1 MLIYYLLLL
10 IRGTRAV
17 QIMLGLFVLVV
28 ILAVSNL
35 LHLLVLATVMQ
46 YLLLGTAVT
55 LPIVFQPELRRGL
68 EQLGRGRL
76 FVRDRR
82 AEDDVA
88 AEQIRDRHARRA
100 SCWRASAIGA
110 LIVVE
115 QQTGLREYV
124 ESGTALD
131 ARLSLDLLL
140 AIFTKS
146 SPLHDGAVI
155 VRDLLVEGAACFLPL
170 SDNAIAVE
178 RHVGTRHR
186 AAVGLTEQTDAVV
199 VVVSEES
206 GLVSVARAGRLSVPI
221 DDEERLRRV
230 LAACIR
236 PTRRRAPGRGQ
247 PARQPA
253 AGSRVLNLL
262 RNNFGLKLL
271 AVALAVVAW
280 GYFHVAAAPG
290 TTARFDQTLAVPIV
304 VTGLQAGL
312 PGALRG
318 QGRDGRDRG
327 AAQRRRPQAR
337 PGAGGAR
344 RERPVGPA
352 ASTTSRSRSSRPT
365 SRSSRSRRPR

>member
-1 MLIYYLLLL
+1 MTWPHIALHFTAVDAIDILATSVLTYYLLLL

-46 YLLLGTAVT
+46 YLLLGTAVG

-82 AEDDVA
+82 AEDEIA
-88 AEQIRDRHARRA
+88 AEQIRIVSHAGFVLARQNV
-100 SCWRASAIGA
+100 GA
-110 LIVVE
+110 LIVIE

-140 AIFTKS
+140 AIFNKT

-155 VRDLLVEGAACFLPL
+155 VRDLLIEGAACFLPL
-170 SDNAIAVE
+170 SDNTIAVD

-206 GLVSVARAGRLSVPI
+206 GLTSVARAGRLSVPI

-230 LAACIR
+230 LSACLR
-236 PTRRRAPGRGQ
+236 PTRRRAQAEGGIL
-247 PARQPA
+247 A
-253 AGSRVLNLL
+253 NLL
-262 RNNFGLKLL
+262 PRI
-271 AVALAVVAW
+271 
-280 GYFHVAAAPG
+280 P
-290 TTARFDQTLAVPIV
+290 R
-304 VTGLQAGL
+304 
-312 PGALRG
+312 
-318 QGRDGRDRG
+318 
-327 AAQRRRPQAR
+327 AAQPPQEQLR
-337 PGAGGAR
+337 
-344 RERPVGPA
+344 
-352 ASTTSRSRSSRPT
+352 T
-365 SRSSRSRRPR
+365 

>member
-1 MLIYYLLLL
+1 MTWPQLVLHFGITDAIDILATSVLIYYLLLL

-68 EQLGRGRL
+68 EQLGRGRV

-88 AEQIRDRHARRA
+88 AEQIRIVTHAAFVLARQRM
-100 SCWRASAIGA
+100 GA

-236 PTRRRAPGRGQ
+236 PTRRRPQADGNPL
-247 PARQPA
+247 A
-253 AGSRVLNLL
+253 NLL
-262 RNNFGLKLL
+262 R
-271 AVALAVVAW
+271 ASRAQ
-280 GYFHVAAAPG
+280 PP
-290 TTARFDQTLAVPIV
+290 TEQ
-304 VTGLQAGL
+304 
-312 PGALRG
+312 LR
-318 QGRDGRDRG
+318 
-327 AAQRRRPQAR
+327 
-337 PGAGGAR
+337 
-344 RERPVGPA
+344 
-352 ASTTSRSRSSRPT
+352 T
-365 SRSSRSRRPR
+365 

>member
-1 MLIYYLLLL
+1 MTWPHLAISFSVTDAFDILATSVLTYYLLLL

-28 ILAVSNL
+28 ILAASNL

-46 YLLLGTAVT
+46 YLLLGTAVG

-82 AEDDVA
+82 AEDEIA
-88 AEQIRDRHARRA
+88 AEQIRIVAQAGFVLAGQR
-100 SCWRASAIGA
+100 IGA
-110 LIVVE
+110 LVVIE

-140 AIFTKS
+140 AIFNKT

-155 VRDLLVEGAACFLPL
+155 VRDLVVEGAACFLPL
-170 SDNAIAVE
+170 SDNTLALD

-186 AAVGLTEQTDAVV
+186 AAIGLTEQTDAVV
-199 VVVSEES
+199 IVVSEEN

-236 PTRRRAPGRGQ
+236 PTRRRFQADGG
-247 PARQPA
+247 
-253 AGSRVLNLL
+253 
-262 RNNFGLKLL
+262 LL
-271 AVALAVVAW
+271 ANLM
-280 GYFHVAAAPG
+280 
-290 TTARFDQTLAVPIV
+290 TRFP
-304 VTGLQAGL
+304 
-312 PGALRG
+312 R
-318 QGRDGRDRG
+318 
-327 AAQRRRPQAR
+327 AAQ
-337 PGAGGAR
+337 
-344 RERPVGPA
+344 
-352 ASTTSRSRSSRPT
+352 SSQEQLRT
-365 SRSSRSRRPR
+365 

>member
-1 MLIYYLLLL
+1 VTWLPHIALHFSVTDAIDILATSVLTYYLLLL

-17 QIMLGLFVLVV
+17 QIMLGLFALVV

-55 LPIVFQPELRRGL
+55 LPIIFQPELRRGL

-82 AEDDVA
+82 AEDEIA
-88 AEQIRDRHARRA
+88 AEQIRIVSHAGFVLSRERV
-100 SCWRASAIGA
+100 GA
-110 LIVVE
+110 LIVIE

-140 AIFTKS
+140 AIFNKT

-155 VRDLLVEGAACFLPL
+155 VRDLLIEGASCFLPL
-170 SDNAIAVE
+170 SDNTIAVD

-186 AAVGLTEQTDAVV
+186 AAVGLSEQTDAVV

-206 GLVSVARAGRLSVPI
+206 GLISVARAGRLSVPI

-236 PTRRRAPGRGQ
+236 PTRR
-247 PARQPA
+247 A
-253 AGSRVLNLL
+253 AKAEGGLLANLL
-262 RNNFGLKLL
+262 TR
-271 AVALAVVAW
+271 
-280 GYFHVAAAPG
+280 
-290 TTARFDQTLAVPIV
+290 VPRA
-304 VTGLQAGL
+304 QS
-312 PGALRG
+312 PKEQLR
-318 QGRDGRDRG
+318 
-327 AAQRRRPQAR
+327 
-337 PGAGGAR
+337 
-344 RERPVGPA
+344 
-352 ASTTSRSRSSRPT
+352 T
-365 SRSSRSRRPR
+365 

>member
-1 MLIYYLLLL
+1 MSWPHLSVHFGVTDGIDILATAVLIYYLLLL

-17 QIMLGLFVLVV
+17 QIIVGLFVLLVV
-28 ILAVSNL
+28 LAAANL

-82 AEDDVA
+82 DDDEVA
-88 AEQIRDRHARRA
+88 AEQIRIIAHASFLLARQA
-100 SCWRASAIGA
+100 VGA
-110 LIVVE
+110 LIVIE

-155 VRDLLVEGAACFLPL
+155 VRDLVIEGASCFLPL
-170 SDNAIAVE
+170 SDNAIAVD

-186 AAVGLTEQTDAVV
+186 AAVGLSEQTDAVV

-206 GLVSVARAGRLSVPI
+206 GIVSVARAGRLSVPI

-236 PTRRRAPGRGQ
+236 PTRRRPQAEG
-247 PARQPA
+247 
-253 AGSRVLNLL
+253 NLL
-262 RNNFGLKLL
+262 ANLL
-271 AVALAVVAW
+271 
-280 GYFHVAAAPG
+280 PRG
-290 TTARFDQTLAVPIV
+290 TR
-304 VTGLQAGL
+304 
-312 PGALRG
+312 
-318 QGRDGRDRG
+318 
-327 AAQRRRPQAR
+327 AQRSQEQLR
-337 PGAGGAR
+337 
-344 RERPVGPA
+344 
-352 ASTTSRSRSSRPT
+352 T
-365 SRSSRSRRPR
+365 

>member
-1 MLIYYLLLL
+1 MTWPAIPIHFSFTITDAFDIIATSVLTYYLLLL

-17 QIMLGLFVLVV
+17 QIMFGLFVLVV

-46 YLLLGTAVT
+46 YLLLGTAVG

-82 AEDDVA
+82 AEDEIA
-88 AEQIRDRHARRA
+88 AEQLRIVARGAFLLARE
-100 SCWRASAIGA
+100 RIGA
-110 LIVVE
+110 LIVIE

-140 AIFTKS
+140 AIFGKA

-170 SDNAIAVE
+170 SDNTISVD

-199 VVVSEES
+199 VVASEET
-206 GLVSVARAGRLSVPI
+206 GFVSVARAGRLSVPI
-221 DDEERLRRV
+221 DDEDRLRRV
-230 LAACIR
+230 LTACIR
-236 PTRRRAPGRGQ
+236 PTRRRNQAEGGVI
-247 PARQPA
+247 ANLWT
-253 AGSRVLNLL
+253 RVP
-262 RNNFGLKLL
+262 R
-271 AVALAVVAW
+271 
-280 GYFHVAAAPG
+280 
-290 TTARFDQTLAVPIV
+290 
-304 VTGLQAGL
+304 
-312 PGALRG
+312 
-318 QGRDGRDRG
+318 
-327 AAQRRRPQAR
+327 AAQ
-337 PGAGGAR
+337 
-344 RERPVGPA
+344 
-352 ASTTSRSRSSRPT
+352 SSQEQLRT
-365 SRSSRSRRPR
+365 

>member
-1 MLIYYLLLL
+1 MIWPHIALRFTATDAIDILATSILTYYLLLL

-46 YLLLGTAVT
+46 YLLLGTAVG

-82 AEDDVA
+82 AEDEIA
-88 AEQIRDRHARRA
+88 AEQIRVVAHGGFLLARQRA
-100 SCWRASAIGA
+100 GA
-110 LIVVE
+110 LIVIE

-131 ARLSLDLLL
+131 ARLSVELLL
-140 AIFTKS
+140 AIFNKG

-155 VRDLLVEGAACFLPL
+155 VRDSIVEGAACFLPL
-170 SDNAIAVE
+170 SDNVIAVD
-178 RHVGTRHR
+178 RHIGTRHR

-199 VVVSEES
+199 VVVSEET
-206 GLVSVARAGRLSVPI
+206 GLLSVARAGRLSVPI

-236 PTRRRAPGRGQ
+236 PTRRRPPSEGGIIANILT
-247 PARQPA
+247 
-253 AGSRVLNLL
+253 RVP
-262 RNNFGLKLL
+262 R
-271 AVALAVVAW
+271 
-280 GYFHVAAAPG
+280 
-290 TTARFDQTLAVPIV
+290 
-304 VTGLQAGL
+304 
-312 PGALRG
+312 
-318 QGRDGRDRG
+318 
-327 AAQRRRPQAR
+327 AQR
-337 PGAGGAR
+337 
-344 RERPVGPA
+344 
-352 ASTTSRSRSSRPT
+352 PT
-365 SRSSRSRRPR
+365 EELRT

>member
-1 MLIYYLLLL
+1 MTWPAIPIRFTPVDAIDILATSVLTYYLLLL

-46 YLLLGTAVT
+46 YLLLGTAVG

-76 FVRDRR
+76 FMRDRR
-82 AEDDVA
+82 AEDEIA
-88 AEQIRDRHARRA
+88 AEQIRIVAHAGFALARQRF
-100 SCWRASAIGA
+100 GA

-140 AIFTKS
+140 AIFNKT
-146 SPLHDGAVI
+146 SPLHDGAAI
-155 VRDLLVEGAACFLPL
+155 VRELVIEGAGCFLPL
-170 SDNAIAVE
+170 SENALTVD

-199 VVVSEES
+199 IVVSEES

-236 PTRRRAPGRGQ
+236 PTRRRAHTEG
-247 PARQPA
+247 
-253 AGSRVLNLL
+253 NLL
-262 RNNFGLKLL
+262 ANLL
-271 AVALAVVAW
+271 
-280 GYFHVAAAPG
+280 
-290 TTARFDQTLAVPIV
+290 TRVPRA
-304 VTGLQAGL
+304 QSSQEQ
-312 PGALRG
+312 LR
-318 QGRDGRDRG
+318 
-327 AAQRRRPQAR
+327 
-337 PGAGGAR
+337 
-344 RERPVGPA
+344 
-352 ASTTSRSRSSRPT
+352 T
-365 SRSSRSRRPR
+365 

>member
-1 MLIYYLLLL
+1 MTWLQLPIHFTVTDAFDILATSVLTYYLLLL

-17 QIMLGLFVLVV
+17 QITLGLFVLVV
-28 ILAVSNL
+28 ILAISNL

-46 YLLLGTAVT
+46 YLLLGTAVG

-82 AEDDVA
+82 AEDEIA
-88 AEQIRDRHARRA
+88 TEQIRIVAQAAFILARQR
-100 SCWRASAIGA
+100 IGA
-110 LIVVE
+110 LVVVE

-140 AIFTKS
+140 AIFNKT

-155 VRDLLVEGAACFLPL
+155 VRDLIVEGAACFLPL
-170 SDNAIAVE
+170 SDNTIALD

-199 VVVSEES
+199 IVVSEEN

-236 PTRRRAPGRGQ
+236 PTRRRFQADGG
-247 PARQPA
+247 
-253 AGSRVLNLL
+253 
-262 RNNFGLKLL
+262 LL
-271 AVALAVVAW
+271 ANLM
-280 GYFHVAAAPG
+280 
-290 TTARFDQTLAVPIV
+290 TRFP
-304 VTGLQAGL
+304 
-312 PGALRG
+312 R
-318 QGRDGRDRG
+318 
-327 AAQRRRPQAR
+327 AAQPSQEQLR
-337 PGAGGAR
+337 
-344 RERPVGPA
+344 
-352 ASTTSRSRSSRPT
+352 T
-365 SRSSRSRRPR
+365 

>member
-1 MLIYYLLLL
+1 MIWPHVALPRFTVVDAIDIFATYVLTYYLLLL

-46 YLLLGTAVT
+46 YLLLGTAVG

-82 AEDDVA
+82 AEDEIA
-88 AEQIRDRHARRA
+88 TEQIGVVAHTGFLLARART
-100 SCWRASAIGA
+100 GA
-110 LIVVE
+110 LIVIE

-131 ARLSLDLLL
+131 ARLSVELLL
-140 AIFTKS
+140 AIFNKT

-155 VRDLLVEGAACFLPL
+155 VRDLLVEGASCFLPL
-170 SDNAIAVE
+170 TDNVIAAD

-199 VVVSEES
+199 VVVSEET
-206 GLVSVARAGRLSVPI
+206 GTLSVARAGRLSVPI

-236 PTRRRAPGRGQ
+236 PTRRRRPPPEGGIFA
-247 PARQPA
+247 
-253 AGSRVLNLL
+253 NLL
-262 RNNFGLKLL
+262 PWIPR
-271 AVALAVVAW
+271 AQPSAE
-280 GYFHVAAAPG
+280 
-290 TTARFDQTLAVPIV
+290 Q
-304 VTGLQAGL
+304 
-312 PGALRG
+312 LR
-318 QGRDGRDRG
+318 
-327 AAQRRRPQAR
+327 
-337 PGAGGAR
+337 
-344 RERPVGPA
+344 
-352 ASTTSRSRSSRPT
+352 T
-365 SRSSRSRRPR
+365 